1 MELRAEKGAQL
12 LSNSLLGC
20 GDSVRV
26 GVIGARNAA
35 CFSAMSTAAV
45 YQTGTRVSFPFQHLF
60 AEVFD
65 YWEQ

>member
-12 LSNSLLGC
+12 LSNSLLGR
-20 GDSVRV
+20 GDSV

-65 YWEQ
+65 Y